1 MINVVCNLC
10 EQDNWRLRY
19 PATLN
24 GAELDVTSFRCT
36 SPHYGDHAQ
45 IVQCQNCGLVYA
57 NPRWDNDALLRAYS
71 EVEDEVYQRERIG
84 RELTFERHL
93 RALEQK
99 TGPAN
104 GRSLLDVGAYLGVF
118 VEAAAA
124 AGWDAWGVEPSAWAA
139 AEARR
144 RGLNVIEGTQ
154 DAMELGQRRFDVVTM
169 WDVIEHFDDPSTELR
184 KVHQRLK
191 PGGWLVVHTMDI
203 NSLFARVMGERWP
216 WLMDMHLYYFSRKS
230 LAAMLVKNGFSVVWS
245 GAQGR
250 YLRLSYLTS
259 RVSGLNR
266 HLGRFSRFLVK
277 SLGLG
282 DKAIPINLGDLFTVY
297 GRRSRST

>member
-10 EQDNWRLRY
+10 EQDNWQLRF

-24 GAELDVTSFRCT
+24 GAELDVAAFRCT
-36 SPHYGDHAQ
+36 SLDYGDHAQ
-45 IVQCQNCGLVYA
+45 IVQCRNCGLVYA
-57 NPRWDNDALLRAYS
+57 NPRWDNDALLQAYA
-71 EVEDEVYQRERIG
+71 EVEDEVYRRERIG

-93 RALEQK
+93 RTLEQQ

-124 AGWDAWGVEPSAWAA
+124 AGWDAWGVEPSSWAA
-139 AEARR
+139 AEARK

-154 DAMELGQRRFDVVTM
+154 DALELRDHRFDVVTM
-169 WDVIEHFDDPSTELR
+169 WDVIEHFDDPSAELC
-184 KVHQRLK
+184 KAHQRLK

-203 NSLFARVMGERWP
+203 NSLFARMMGERWP
-216 WLMDMHLYYFSRKS
+216 WLMEMHLYYFSKKS

-250 YLRLSYLTS
+250 YLRLGYLTS
-259 RVSGLNR
+259 RVGGLNR

-277 SLGLG
+277 GLGLG
-282 DKAIPINLGDLFTVY
+282 NKAIPINLGDLFTVY
-297 GRRSRST
+297 ARRPRST